1 MFRSSLSSL
10 VGKKPA
16 VKSLPT
22 PQNHLTH
29 QPSFKMS
36 QTADLACTYAALILD
51 DGGADVSAEN
61 IAALVKAAGVTV
73 PPYLP
78 GMYAK
83 VFAKKP
89 ISELISNV
97 GAGGGGGGGGAAAGG
112 GGGGGAAAEE
122 KEEEKKEESEEEGD
136 DDMGFSLF
144 D

>member
-1 MFRSSLSSL
+1 MKKKLTYFFSTSVTSTHTLSS
-10 VGKKPA
+10 
-16 VKSLPT
+16 
-22 PQNHLTH
+22 Q
-29 QPSFKMS
+29 
-36 QTADLACTYAALILD
+36 
-51 DGGADVSAEN
+51 AEN

-83 VFAKKP
+83 VFSKKP

>member
-1 MFRSSLSSL
+1 MLSLRAFNARVVVLRSTAFFLSPLSLSRPQP
-10 VGKKPA
+10 KK
-16 VKSLPT
+16 KKKL
-22 PQNHLTH
+22 Q
-29 QPSFKMS
+29 
-36 QTADLACTYAALILD
+36 
-51 DGGADVSAEN
+51 AEN

-89 ISELISNV
+89 ISELNTNV
-97 GAGGGGGGGGAAAGG
+97 GAGGGGGGGGGGSGGGG
-112 GGGGGAAAEE
+112 GGGGGAAAAEEKKEE
-122 KEEEKKEESEEEGD
+122 KEEEEEEGD